1 MFKNSYFESQFAKL
15 LYIFALS
22 QVLLYHGIFT
32 FFLMEQQVLILIYGI
47 VTSYYAYT
55 AWLFYK
61 RRSPLHNMVATLMLT
76 LFLQCVK
83 NIVLIFNDL
92 FKDPFYWNLST
103 AIDMIAVPLF
113 VFILHYLLHTER
125 LTVRRVV
132 LHLAP
137 FVLLIGAFAIF
148 KSQIIFLITLIW
160 AAIYG
165 TLFFVLSWI
174 SIAPYQRRLKEQFS
188 YSENISLKWLKTIP
202 IFFYTLLGLW
212 TLNCISLQI
221 NFDIIYM
228 CFSLALWIV
237 IGYFLYKHELVL
249 EDLYKELPIEPV
261 EASIDAIDAQSDLSN
276 RITALFTDR
285 KIYLNPNLKISD
297 VAREVGSNR
306 TYVSKFFNHEAGST
320 FYDYVNNLRVAHAC
334 QLLKSSA
341 ASIAE
346 VAEHSG
352 FNSPQAFIRVFVRT
366 LGITPSEYRK
376 QP

>member
-1 MFKNSYFESQFAKL
+1 
-15 LYIFALS
+15 
-22 QVLLYHGIFT
+22 
-32 FFLMEQQVLILIYGI
+32 
-47 VTSYYAYT
+47 
-55 AWLFYK
+55 
-61 RRSPLHNMVATLMLT
+61 
-76 LFLQCVK
+76 
-83 NIVLIFNDL
+83 
-92 FKDPFYWNLST
+92 
-103 AIDMIAVPLF
+103 
-113 VFILHYLLHTER
+113 
-125 LTVRRVV
+125 
-132 LHLAP
+132 
-137 FVLLIGAFAIF
+137 
-148 KSQIIFLITLIW
+148 
-160 AAIYG
+160 
-165 TLFFVLSWI
+165 
-174 SIAPYQRRLKEQFS
+174 
-188 YSENISLKWLKTIP
+188 
-202 IFFYTLLGLW
+202 
-212 TLNCISLQI
+212 
-221 NFDIIYM
+221 M

-249 EDLYKELPIEPV
+249 EELYKELPIEPD